1 MAVDMSFLL
10 VDDDF
15 YAPWDAGDPG
25 VRFVA
30 GPLPS
35 GWRRRESGAWTHWS
49 PPDARAPDQGWKVHV
64 SASLD
69 NAAHVLAVVAG
80 AAAELRVPFKH
91 LAGRRTFLLAH
102 DKHANR
108 VQSGKFC
115 ALYPADEDHA
125 RQVLTRL
132 EADLAGID
140 GPFVL
145 TDRRFGDSTCVS
157 YRYGAFRGH
166 TRVDAEGHHVERM
179 VAPDGT
185 EVDDERRP
193 EFRLPPGVTDP
204 FQRTRKASENG
215 PLTLHGYTFESVI
228 QHSNAGGAYRF
239 RADDEV
245 VFVKEARAHNGYT
258 ADESDAK
265 TRLQGEYLALRA
277 IHAAAPGLCP
287 RPVELF
293 HHWEHSYLVTE
304 LVPGMSLYRWMVVN
318 NPAVRTNADPAE
330 FADYH
335 RRCLA
340 VLDDLAGHLDR
351 LHDLGWLFVDL
362 SPTNVLV
369 DEHDRVRLVDFEA
382 AQRIGDVRRVMG
394 TPGYLHP
401 DARTTTKD
409 NPLEVDRFGLSAL
422 ALLLLFPH
430 HEAAERYPEALD
442 HLHADLS
449 TLAPIPHRL
458 WRLAAE
464 EPRPTERPSLR
475 DLAERTADC
484 LEAMA
489 QPDHPDRVYPTI
501 PLGYQTNTRALAYGT
516 AGVLRALHR
525 AGRGCDPAIVRRLR
539 DDSLEEVD
547 NTAPGYLVGSAG
559 IADVLAELGEVEAA
573 ETLFAALA
581 DHPLTTTSATLG
593 GGAAGAALGLLAH
606 HRRTGAQRWLDR
618 AQRLLDAIS
627 DDLTAQ
633 LSRLN
638 RSGLVGGRTGV
649 AFALLRLH
657 RATGDPRPFER
668 GMRLLGDELAYAQP
682 LPVDGL
688 GFKIGLKDRR
698 VFPYLFAGSA
708 GYAAVLARYLEQR
721 PDAEFGVPTDY
732 EPADALER
740 CLKACTVRFA
750 VFPGL
755 FTGLAGLA
763 AVLAD
768 TGRRLG
774 RPDLVAASVTTAHGL
789 VRSAIPRPD
798 GLGWLGEPGQ
808 RLSADL
814 WSGSAGVLLALHTV
828 LDANAPRQEGSDRH
842 GRSPA
847 AAS

>member
-15 YAPWDAGDPG
+15 YAPWDTGDPG

-30 GPLPS
+30 GPLPA
-35 GWRRRESGAWTHWS
+35 GWRRRQSGAWTHWI
-49 PPDARAPDQGWKVHV
+49 PPDARTPDQGWKVHV
-64 SASLD
+64 SASLT
-69 NAAHVLAVVAG
+69 NAPHVLAVVTAV
-80 AAAELRVPFKH
+80 ADDLRVPFKH

-115 ALYPADEDHA
+115 TLYPQDQDHA
-125 RQVLTRL
+125 LLVLRRL
-132 EADLAGID
+132 EADLRGID

-179 VAPDGT
+179 TAPDGT

-193 EFRLPPGVTDP
+193 EFRLPPGIADP
-204 FQRTRKASENG
+204 FRRHEKPAANG
-215 PLTLHGYTFESVI
+215 PLTLHGYAFDSVI

-239 RADDEV
+239 RSDDNL

-265 TRLQGEYLALRA
+265 TRLQNEFLALRA
-277 IHAAAPGLCP
+277 IHARAPGLCP
-287 RPVELF
+287 RPIELF

-304 LVPGMSLYRWMVVN
+304 LVPGMSLYRWMVTN
-318 NPAVRTNADPAE
+318 NPAVRTNPTPQD

-335 RRCLA
+335 RRCLTL
-340 VLDDLAGHLDR
+340 LDHLDTHLDR
-351 LHDLGWLFVDL
+351 LHDLGWLFIDL

-369 DEHDRVRLVDFEA
+369 DENDQVRLVDFEA
-382 AQRIGDVRRVMG
+382 AQRIGGVRRVMG
-394 TPGYLHP
+394 TPGYLQP
-401 DARTTTKD
+401 QARTTAKEH
-409 NPLEVDRFGLSAL
+409 PLALDRFGQSAV
-422 ALLLLFPH
+422 AQLLLFPH
-430 HEAAERYPEALD
+430 HEAAERNPRALD

-449 TLAPIPHRL
+449 ALAPIPDRL
-458 WRLAAE
+458 WDQAALP
-464 EPRPTERPSLR
+464 PRTPDTVSLH

-516 AGVLRALHR
+516 AGVLHALHR
-525 AGRGCDPAIVRRLR
+525 AGRPCDPAIVRRLR
-539 DDSLEEVD
+539 DDSLRATD
-547 NTAPGYLVGSAG
+547 DTAPGYLVGTAG

-573 ETLFAALA
+573 ETLLLAAA
-581 DHPLTTTSATLG
+581 DHPLAATSATFG
-593 GGAAGAALGLLAH
+593 GGAAGAAFGLLAH
-606 HRRTGAQRWLDR
+606 HRRTGDDRWLDR
-618 AQRLLDAIS
+618 ARRLLDGIP
-627 DDLTAQ
+627 DDLTPQ

-657 RATGDPRPFER
+657 RATGDPQPFER
-668 GMRLLGDELAYAQP
+668 GLRLLGEELAYAQP

-708 GYAAVLARYLEQR
+708 GYAAVLSRYLQHR
-721 PDAEFGVPTDY
+721 PDAEFGVPT
-732 EPADALER
+732 EHRPADALER
-740 CLKACTVRFA
+740 CLRACTVRFA

-768 TGRRLG
+768 VGRRLG
-774 RPDLVAASVTTAHGL
+774 RPHLVAASVTSAHGL

-798 GLGWLGEPGQ
+798 GVAWLGEPGQ
-808 RLSADL
+808 RLSAEL
-814 WSGSAGVLLALHTV
+814 WSGSAGVLLALRTV
-828 LDANAPRQEGSDRH
+828 LDAGAPQQERSDRH

-847 AAS
+847 ATG